1 MVDQSKLPFSLE
13 FLVCENF
20 MDVAKAIKDMK
31 VRGAPAIGAAAAYG
45 LALAAYKSKAVT
57 VDELINDLKKACAI
71 LKSTRPTAINLFW
84 ALDRV
89 MNRAL
94 SVRGSVKEIV
104 KAVIDEANRIAEED
118 IELNKRLGKIG
129 AGLIDDG
136 DVILT
141 HCNAGAL
148 ATVGYG
154 TALGVIRAAV
164 EEGKRVRVFATET
177 RPKLQGARLTVFELV
192 KDEIPVT
199 LITDNMVGYCMYKGI
214 IDKVIVGA
222 DRVLADGHV
231 INKIGTYT
239 IAVLAK
245 NHGVSFYVAAPSSSF
260 DLKSKVTEVIIEE
273 RDPNEVRQVMG
284 VQITL
289 DEVNVFNP
297 AFDITPPE
305 YVTAIITERGII
317 TAPFKENIR
326 RLIL

>member
-136 DVILT
+136 DIILT

-245 NHGVSFYVAAPSSSF
+245 NHDVPFYVAAPSSSF

-317 TAPFKENIR
+317 TAPFKENIK